1 MTIFIIILIAIP
13 ILMPVTI
20 QPFLEFFVLRKRNQL
35 TLYPD
40 TKPVQDCSVVIPA
53 YYPTE
58 SQQLLDLIN
67 HWSNLVTVSSVTD
80 VFIVVNGD
88 GCENATHCLPKN
100 INQYGRIHMH
110 VNPCGNSKASNI
122 NVGLGYVRTEIVALF
137 DADARPTRECIETG
151 LRAMVDGVVAVQGAN
166 LPSRGCGRDLLS
178 RMVILDYS
186 LKYGATYP
194 MRWNLYRSAYFSGS
208 NGYWRTSLIRDLRL
222 DERMFVEDIDI
233 SARVLS
239 CGGVIRSCP
248 DACCKE
254 EAPPNWRS
262 WALQRY
268 RWAYGWRQI
277 ATRFL
282 PTLPRWRNSR
292 LLIFHW
298 ALALGLNTLARPAA
312 WLALF
317 LLPAVRVEAR
327 AATIA
332 VAVVWGIGFYSTT
345 NLKRLAAVR
354 STSWAQDV
362 LVQPLQVWLFLPV
375 YELVLVC
382 IAFLGLIK
390 KPSRWHVTKR
400 RI

>member
-1 MTIFIIILIAIP
+1 M
-13 ILMPVTI
+13 
-20 QPFLEFFVLRKRNQL
+20 
-35 TLYPD
+35 
-40 TKPVQDCSVVIPA
+40 
-53 YYPTE
+53 
-58 SQQLLDLIN
+58 LDLIN
-67 HWSNLVTVSSVTD
+67 HWSHLVNVSSVTD
-80 VFIVVNGD
+80 VFIVVNGN
-88 GCENATHCLPKN
+88 GCEKTTSDLPKN
-100 INQYGRIHMH
+100 IKQDGRVRIHI
-110 VNPCGNSKASNI
+110 NPCGNSKASNI
-122 NVGLGYVRTEIVALF
+122 NIGIGYVRTEIVALF
-137 DADARPTRECIETG
+137 DADARPTKECIETG

-166 LPSRGCGRDLLS
+166 LPARGGGRDLLS

-208 NGYWRTSLIRDLRL
+208 NGYWRTSFIRDLRF
-222 DERMFVEDIDI
+222 DEQMFVEDIDM

-239 CGGVIRSCP
+239 SGGVIRSCP
-248 DACCKE
+248 DACCEE
-254 EAPPNWRS
+254 EAPPNWKS

-282 PTLPRWRNSR
+282 PTILRWNNSR
-292 LLIFHW
+292 ALIVHW

-312 WLALF
+312 WVGLF
-317 LLPAVRVEAR
+317 LLATVCVEAR
-327 AATIA
+327 DATIA
-332 VAVVWGIGFYSTT
+332 IAVIWGIGFYSTT

-362 LVQPLQVWLFLPV
+362 LVQPWYAWLFLPV

-382 IAFLGLIK
+382 ISLFGLIK
-390 KPSRWHVTKR
+390 KPARWHVTKR

>member
-1 MTIFIIILIAIP
+1 MIIFIIALIAIP

-20 QPFLEFFVLRKRNQL
+20 QPFLEFFVLRKRNHL
-35 TLYPD
+35 TLYSD
-40 TKPVQDCSVVIPA
+40 AEPVQDCSVVIPA

-67 HWSNLVTVSSVTD
+67 HWSHLVHVSSVAD

-88 GCENATHCLPKN
+88 GCENTICDLQKN
-100 INQYGRIHMH
+100 IKQNGRIQIHI
-110 VNPCGNSKASNI
+110 NPCGNSKASNI
-122 NVGLGYVRTEIVALF
+122 NVGIGYVRTEIVAIF
-137 DADARPTRECIETG
+137 DADARPTRECIEMG

-166 LPSRGCGRDLLS
+166 LPARGGGRDLLS
-178 RMVILDYS
+178 RLVILDYT

-208 NGYWRTSLIRDLRL
+208 NGYWRTSLIRDLRF
-222 DERMFVEDIDI
+222 DERMFVEDIDM

-239 CGGVIRSCP
+239 SGGIIRSCP
-248 DACCKE
+248 DACCVE
-254 EAPPNWRS
+254 EAPPNWKS

-282 PTLPRWRNSR
+282 PTILRWRSSR
-292 LLIFHW
+292 PLLFHW
-298 ALALGLNTLARPAA
+298 AFALGLNTLARPVA
-312 WLALF
+312 WVALF
-317 LLPAVRVEAR
+317 LLSIVWVEAR
-327 AATIA
+327 VATITIA
-332 VAVVWGIGFYSTT
+332 VIWVISFYSTT

-362 LVQPLQVWLFLPV
+362 LVQPWQVWVFLPV

-382 IAFLGLIK
+382 IALLGIIR